1 MAYRLKLYLDTSID
15 VKEETSTV
23 FTSSMLKYEPSGGR
37 KLALESYPMFTPYVT
52 YPKERILNMKYYQR
66 VELFFNKSKFKRIIM
81 STWNG
86 RKDTNKEQ
94 QKRREENNL
103 DVFIKAI
110 MPTAY
115 PVVNNYNKSYEYF
128 EGNKL
133 FDITTKGIG
142 QGLPFLPGRF
152 RKEFSHLIIGNSTY
166 TITGV
171 TLKND
176 IFNHPIYSKLIRE
189 FANIESTDIDVNIK
203 KDENDFYEKEFFK
216 KFENSEGS
224 ENTLWENLDLNDQ
237 SIDEFVTRLGNRVVD
252 EKYQMIQIFYKT
264 LQDIKN
270 SRFNYESYKGDW
282 KNRSIEI
289 ENKLN
294 VLYENRASIELLIQ
308 INGINYNQQN
318 QLRAVLKEFG
328 KIWIKKKALDY
339 MEKKEFDFSSEGS
352 REQDIREYIEKI
364 KQSFKQFSDML
375 MNLSK
380 DRFIQNEVMRETIQK
395 RKTNNF
401 KDLLLCRE
409 DKSSC
414 QTVIDKDLLY
424 VGLDRTKGESNNN
437 FTTVEIYLMVNVIE
451 GDMNTQ
457 NYKKIKCKYLDKSL
471 GSIFESFFYP
481 AKTWDISTRKVFFSV
496 KDELKK
502 VDEMNKRKTK
512 KKKSSN
518 GVKVKSNKN
527 KTRKK

>member
-1 MAYRLKLYLDTSID
+1 
-15 VKEETSTV
+15 
-23 FTSSMLKYEPSGGR
+23 
-37 KLALESYPMFTPYVT
+37 
-52 YPKERILNMKYYQR
+52 
-66 VELFFNKSKFKRIIM
+66 
-81 STWNG
+81 
-86 RKDTNKEQ
+86 
-94 QKRREENNL
+94 
-103 DVFIKAI
+103 
-110 MPTAY
+110 
-115 PVVNNYNKSYEYF
+115 
-128 EGNKL
+128 
-133 FDITTKGIG
+133 
-142 QGLPFLPGRF
+142 
-152 RKEFSHLIIGNSTY
+152 
-166 TITGV
+166 
-171 TLKND
+171 
-176 IFNHPIYSKLIRE
+176 
-189 FANIESTDIDVNIK
+189 
-203 KDENDFYEKEFFK
+203 
-216 KFENSEGS
+216 
-224 ENTLWENLDLNDQ
+224 
-237 SIDEFVTRLGNRVVD
+237 
-252 EKYQMIQIFYKT
+252 MIQIFYKT

-270 SRFNYESYKGDW
+270 SGFIFKE
-282 KNRSIEI
+282 NRSIEI

-308 INGINYNQQN
+308 INGIKYNQQN

-364 KQSFKQFSDML
+364 NPSFKQFSDML

-380 DRFIQNEVMRETIQK
+380 NRFIQNEVMRETIQK

-502 VDEMNKRKTK
+502 VDEMNKRKTE